1 MNPEERRR
9 RFALL
14 VLLAVLLSLA
24 LGRGTAT
31 AGEGGEAA
39 APLVL
44 HFLDVGQGDAVLI
57 RTPDGKSVLVDGGK
71 PSGGVVRQL
80 ADLGVTRL
88 DLLIATHADYD
99 HMGAQGEVL
108 EGIPVG
114 TWITN
119 GVPHTTE
126 NYRRTVELA
135 ARLARE
141 GRLKVYK
148 AGSFRPGQDVG
159 SGGVG
164 LHLVPPPP
172 GVDPGE
178 QNVNSVGLV
187 VTFGPFKAVLT
198 GDSEGPETAAWLGMG
213 AYDGLLRDATVL
225 KATHHGARN
234 GDPATPGWLPRLH
247 PDLVAIPVGDNQYG
261 HPTPEALAAYRAVG
275 ARVLRTDRDG
285 RITVRAWPDGR
296 YEVETERGPEAT
308 GGASRKAGPPP
319 PPVPPPAP
327 IPSPAGPPEGGPAS
341 PGGAPPSPE
350 GACPESHPIKGNRGS
365 KGWIYH
371 LPGGAH
377 YGRTRAEAC
386 FATPAAAEA
395 GGYRRAGR

>member
-1 MNPEERRR
+1 MTPGRRLLP
-9 RFALL
+9 LL
-14 VLLAVLLSLA
+14 VLLGVLLGLA
-24 LGRGTAT
+24 LGCGAAF
-31 AGEGGEAA
+31 AGEAEAEA

-44 HFLDVGQGDAVLI
+44 HFLDVGQGDAVLV
-57 RTPDGKSVLVDGGK
+57 RTPDGKAVLVDGGK
-71 PSGGVVRQL
+71 PAGGVVRQL
-80 ADLGVTRL
+80 DALGVTRL

-99 HMGAQGEVL
+99 HMGAHEEVL
-108 EGIPVG
+108 GRFPVG
-114 TWITN
+114 AWITN
-119 GVPHTTE
+119 GVPHTTQS
-126 NYRRTVELA
+126 YRRTVELA

-164 LHLVPPPP
+164 LHLLPPPP

-187 VTFGPFKAVLT
+187 VTYGPFKAVLT
-198 GDSEGPETAAWLGMG
+198 GDSEGPETAAWLGMD

-247 PDLVAIPVGDNQYG
+247 PDLVAIPVGDNNYG

-296 YEVETERGPEAT
+296 YEVETERAPVVT
-308 GGASRKAGPPP
+308 GGTSRGAGPPP
-319 PPVPPPAP
+319 PPAVSPPAP
-327 IPSPAGPPEGGPAS
+327 LPSPAAPPGDGPPS
-341 PGGAPPSPE
+341 PGGAPPSPD

-377 YGRTRAEAC
+377 YGRTRAEEC